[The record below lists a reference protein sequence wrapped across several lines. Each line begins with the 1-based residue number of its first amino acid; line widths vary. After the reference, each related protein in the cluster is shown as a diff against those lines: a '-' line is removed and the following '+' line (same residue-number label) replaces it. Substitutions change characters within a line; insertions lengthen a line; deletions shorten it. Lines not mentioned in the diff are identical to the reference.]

1 MMRGQVLLPIRRPVP
16 GRLRLVPASDQR
28 RVRGPA
34 PRRGHVAL
42 RVRGVHAAARGD
54 ALAGATR
61 VYCHV
66 TRDQVPRPR
75 SSSTCTT
82 RTSWPMTSAPRPST
96 GGRTCAGLQ

>member
-16 GRLRLVPASDQR
+16 GRLRHVPASDQR

-42 RVRGVHAAARGD
+42 RVRGVHAAARGH

-66 TRDQVPRPR
+66 TRDP
-75 SSSTCTT
+75 CT
-82 RTSWPMTSAPRPST
+82 PAPGHPLPVRLLP
-96 GGRTCAGLQ
+96 AEE